1 MRDLSWGAQ
10 GYGRTVANMR
20 LEMSDVALP
29 AAGLTLTTAATNAA
43 QRSPS
48 GSGFGE
54 FFRYHGWLSPG
65 VRLFRRIG
73 FKAKAAWLSTAFLVP
88 LVLLLTFFILLERE
102 QIAVAQSERSGLVYA
117 QALFDL
123 IAVSQDRR
131 RDVANVAGAS
141 ADAGADRV
149 KQAFDKVAAVEK
161 TFGKEFGTGKAFE
174 ALRGAHEGLLRAP
187 LAATPAATFDAHS
200 AFIDQTVALLGQVA
214 DGSQLSLDPEL
225 ESYQLMKLA
234 LEQLAPQAVNLAKL
248 RGTAVIALH
257 DGQVSQ
263 AERERIAH
271 GFAIEQFLEAQA
283 ERTYD
288 ILVAVEPS
296 HEKTL
301 GMKASDEAGEAFLA
315 LLKNKVMGDAPGRD
329 AGEVQ
334 AAGDRAVKAL
344 LSMQHVALERLDGL
358 LAKRIARVQREM
370 WLQLGLAIGCVGVAV
385 YLLLSFY
392 RVMKGG
398 LEEVSGHL
406 HEMTKGNLTTAP
418 RPWGRDEAAE
428 LMLAMREMQTTLRR
442 VVRVVLD
449 GTQNVQTASEEI
461 ASASNDLSTRTEQT
475 AANLEETAASMEQIS
490 GTVKNT
496 ADTVEHAAS
505 IVQDNAQAATRGGEV
520 IGEVVRTMGGIEAS
534 SAKIGEIIG
543 VIDSIAFQTNIL
555 ALNAA
560 VEAARA
566 GEQGRGF
573 AVVASEVRALAGRSS
588 AAAREIKA
596 LITASLEQVQAG
608 SRVAA
613 EAGTTMEEIVG
624 NASRIAHLMGEIAT
638 AAREQ
643 KSGVGQVN
651 ASVTELD
658 RSTQQNAALV
668 EETAAAAGALS
679 EQASRLAQEVSFF
692 RLA

>member
-1 MRDLSWGAQ
+1 M
-10 GYGRTVANMR
+10 
-20 LEMSDVALP
+20 
-29 AAGLTLTTAATNAA
+29 
-43 QRSPS
+43 
-48 GSGFGE
+48 
-54 FFRYHGWLSPG
+54 
-65 VRLFRRIG
+65 
-73 FKAKAAWLSTAFLVP
+73 
-88 LVLLLTFFILLERE
+88 
-102 QIAVAQSERSGLVYA
+102 
-117 QALFDL
+117 
-123 IAVSQDRR
+123 
-131 RDVANVAGAS
+131 
-141 ADAGADRV
+141 
-149 KQAFDKVAAVEK
+149 
-161 TFGKEFGTGKAFE
+161 
-174 ALRGAHEGLLRAP
+174 
-187 LAATPAATFDAHS
+187 
-200 AFIDQTVALLGQVA
+200 
-214 DGSQLSLDPEL
+214 
-225 ESYQLMKLA
+225 LA
-234 LEQLAPQAVNLAKL
+234 L
-248 RGTAVIALH
+248 G
-257 DGQVSQ
+257 
-263 AERERIAH
+263 
-271 GFAIEQFLEAQA
+271 
-283 ERTYD
+283 
-288 ILVAVEPS
+288 
-296 HEKTL
+296 
-301 GMKASDEAGEAFLA
+301 
-315 LLKNKVMGDAPGRD
+315 
-329 AGEVQ
+329 
-334 AAGDRAVKAL
+334 
-344 LSMQHVALERLDGL
+344 
-358 LAKRIARVQREM
+358 
-370 WLQLGLAIGCVGVAV
+370 
-385 YLLLSFY
+385 
-392 RVMKGG
+392 
-398 LEEVSGHL
+398 
-406 HEMTKGNLTTAP
+406 
-418 RPWGRDEAAE
+418 
-428 LMLAMREMQTTLRR
+428 EMQTTLRR